1 MQNPNSKTA
10 LIVDLDGTL
19 IRSDLLVESIFLFL
33 RLYPLRFFSLIVW
46 LFKGKV
52 VLKKQLADVVSPL
65 TSSLPYNKILL
76 NWLKERRSQ
85 GAFLVLATASDIR
98 LARSIAA
105 HLDIFDDVLG
115 TENINLSSSNKRHA
129 LVEKYGQHGFEY
141 VGNAKADLAVWES
154 SSTIHVAN
162 PEFGVLKAANRIHEI
177 HGNTMGQIFDD
188 RPNYLRSARKAIRMH
203 QWAKNV
209 LIFLPLLASHRFLEI
224 PLIEI
229 GLTAFLCFG
238 LCASSVYLLNDL
250 LDIQDDRL
258 HVSKNARPLASG
270 AFPMLHAIVLI
281 PILLAISFALALWLL
296 PIKFTLYL
304 LGYYLLT
311 MAYSFWLKRIVMI
324 DVVSLALLYS
334 VRVVAGGAAMAL
346 GTTFWVL
353 TFCLFI
359 FLSLA
364 FVKRYTELF
373 HARSKGLLDK
383 TSGRGYYPTDFE
395 MLASLGSASGY
406 ISVLVLALYINEP
419 TTGLLY
425 HSQKWL
431 WVTCPLLLFWISRV
445 WLLAHRGQMNDDPI
459 VFALRDKVSRIMVV
473 AFILVFYLAAIYG

>member
-1 MQNPNSKTA
+1 MQNPDNKTV
-10 LIVDLDGTL
+10 LVVDLDGTL
-19 IRSDLLVESIFLFL
+19 IRSDLLIESIFLFL
-33 RLYPLRFFSLIVW
+33 RLYPLQFFSLILW

-52 VLKKQLADVVSPL
+52 FLKRRLADLVCPSPNL
-65 TSSLPYNKILL
+65 LPYNKILL
-76 NWLKERRSQ
+76 DWLSESRNKGST
-85 GAFLVLATASDIR
+85 LVLATASDIR
-98 LARSIAA
+98 LARSIAK
-105 HLDIFDDVLG
+105 HLAIFDDVLG
-115 TENINLSSSNKRHA
+115 TESINLSSSNKRHA
-129 LVEKYGQHGFEY
+129 LVEKYGQRGFEY
-141 VGNAKADLAVWES
+141 VGNSKADIAVWES
-154 SSTIHVAN
+154 ASVIHIAN
-162 PEFGVLKAANRIHEI
+162 PQCGVYKAANKTHEM

-188 RPNYLRSARKAIRMH
+188 RPKYFRSARKAIRIH
-203 QWAKNV
+203 QWSKNV
-209 LIFLPLLASHRFLEI
+209 LIFLPLLASHRFFEI
-224 PLIEI
+224 PLIQI
-229 GLTAFLCFG
+229 GITAFLCFG

-250 LDIQDDRL
+250 LDIEDDRL
-258 HVSKNARPLASG
+258 HVSKRNRPLASG
-270 AFPMLHAIVLI
+270 AFPMIHAIFLI
-281 PILLAISFALALWLL
+281 PLLLGISFSLALWLL
-296 PIKFTLYL
+296 PLKFTFYL

-324 DVVSLALLYS
+324 DVVSLAMLYS
-334 VRVVAGGAAMAL
+334 IRVVAGGAAMAL

-425 HSQKWL
+425 HSQKML
-431 WVTCPLLLFWISRV
+431 WVSCPLLLFWISRV

-459 VFALRDKVSRIMVV
+459 VFALRDKVSRVMVV
-473 AFILVFYLAAIYG
+473 TFLLVFYLAAIYG